1 MNSLGRPDSFMM
13 RWFGKIGEFFCLS
26 ILWMVCC
33 MPILTIIPACIA
45 LYDSVAH
52 CLHGTDDH
60 PYRRFFRTLRSELL
74 RGIGLTLLWGVI
86 AFLLISGYRITTMA
100 GEGTFAAVYSML
112 YAGTMLVPLAM
123 LTWLIPIQSRFRYG
137 FFQLHQVALTY
148 TVIHLPTT
156 AAILGILL
164 ATVVLLITVPALA
177 LLLPAICVTIQA
189 FLIEKVFTQ
198 YMPEEDADDHHFGN

>member
-1 MNSLGRPDSFMM
+1 MNSLGQPESFFM
-13 RWFGKIGEFFCLS
+13 RWFGKLGEFFVLS

-33 MPILTIIPACIA
+33 LPLITILPACIA

-52 CLHGTDDH
+52 CLHGNDDH
-60 PYRRFFRTLRSELL
+60 PYRRFFTTLRSEML
-74 RGIGLTLLWGVI
+74 RGIGLTLLWAAL
-86 AFLLISGYRITTMA
+86 AFLLISGYRITTLS

-112 YAGTMLVPLAM
+112 YAGTMLIPLAM
-123 LTWLIPIQSRFRYG
+123 LTWVIPIQSRFSYG
-137 FFQLHQVALTY
+137 FFELHQVALTY

-164 ATVVLLITVPALA
+164 ATVLILTFIPALA
-177 LLLPAICVTIQA
+177 LLLPTICVTCQA

-198 YMPEEDADDHHFGN
+198 YMPEEEVDE